1 MDDKKIMIRAANQ
14 RRKAYLI
21 ARVNEI
27 LEKYLLDDD
36 EDFCSVE
43 MTFRK
48 GNEIQEKC
56 LKWERTTE

>member
-27 LEKYLLDDD
+27 LENYLLDDD
-36 EDFCSVE
+36 EDFCSV
-43 MTFRK
+43 
-48 GNEIQEKC
+48 
-56 LKWERTTE
+56 

>member
-48 GNEIQEKC
+48 ENEIQEKC
-56 LKWERTTE
+56 LTWERTTE

>member
-27 LEKYLLDDD
+27 
-36 EDFCSVE
+36 
-43 MTFRK
+43 
-48 GNEIQEKC
+48 QEKC
-56 LKWERTTE
+56 ITWERTTE